1 MKEFNEEMRE
11 INIVNKELNKYRHC
25 REFITYQ
32 KLQQYIVNDLRL
44 YDNVESINK
53 NDIECKIFKCF
64 SESVD
69 ME

>member
-1 MKEFNEEMRE
+1 MKEFNEELRE
-11 INIVNKELNKYRHC
+11 INIVKKELNKQRNY

-32 KLQQYIVNDLRL
+32 QLQRYIIDDLKL

-64 SESVD
+64 SGNVEV
-69 ME
+69 E